1 MDSVEK
7 AACII
12 IGIIASFFV
21 ICSIESNKI
30 TKLKI
35 KSINNCVQTTGKIL
49 ECSQLYR

>member
-12 IGIIASFFV
+12 IGMIASFFV

-30 TKLKI
+30 TKLRI
-35 KSINNCVQTTGKIL
+35 KSVDKCVQTTGKIL
-49 ECSQLYR
+49 ECKQLYR